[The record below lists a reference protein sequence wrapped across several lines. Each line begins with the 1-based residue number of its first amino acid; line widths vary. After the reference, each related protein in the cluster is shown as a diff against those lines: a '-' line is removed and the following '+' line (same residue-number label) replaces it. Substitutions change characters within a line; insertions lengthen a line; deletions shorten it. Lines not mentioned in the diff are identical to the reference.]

1 MIQAFNTLRISAS
14 GLSAERLSMDTIASN
29 MANAETVGYKREVV
43 NFQDLVYETLDRNG
57 YPVNDEGE
65 NTINGTGVRTTNWL
79 RDTLQGSLKETGLKG
94 NMAIDGEGFFR
105 VTLQNGIQGYE
116 RAGDFNVDSNGELVD
131 PDGNSLEVNLTGEG
145 TNLRNS
151 GVLLNNDNF
160 TVDKKGQIYV
170 NVNNNSVLYGKIN
183 VYNAVGQDSMLSIGD
198 NLYVPAENVQVTE
211 NQDAD
216 ILQGY
221 LEQSNVDLG
230 REITDMILAQRA
242 FALGAKGLTT
252 ADEMWGLINNMK
264 R

>member
-1 MIQAFNTLRISAS
+1 MLRAIWNSAS
-14 GLSAERLSMDTIASN
+14 AMNAQQEKLNSISNN
-29 MANAETVGYKREVV
+29 MANVETVGYKKEVV

-57 YPVNDEGE
+57 YPVNDEGQ

-79 RDTLQGSLKETGLKG
+79 RDTSQGSLKETGLKA

-105 VTLQNGIQGYE
+105 ITLQNGTQGYE

-131 PDGNSLEVNLTGEG
+131 PDGNRLEVNLTEEG
-145 TNLRNS
+145 TNLMSS

-160 TVDKKGQIYV
+160 TIDKKGQIYV
-170 NVNNNSVLYGKIN
+170 NIDDNSVLYGKIN
-183 VYNAVGQDSMLSIGD
+183 VYNAVGQDSMVSIGD
-198 NLYVPAENVQVTE
+198 NLYLPAENVQITE
-211 NQDAD
+211 NQDAN

>member
-1 MIQAFNTLRISAS
+1 MLRAIWNSAS
-14 GLSAERLSMDTIASN
+14 AMNAEQEKLNSISNN

-57 YPVNDEGE
+57 YPVNAEGE

-79 RDTLQGSLKETGLKG
+79 RDTLQGSLQETGLKA

-105 VTLQNGIQGYE
+105 VTLQNGTQGYE
-116 RAGDFNVDSNGELVD
+116 RAGNFNVNSMGELVD
-131 PDGNSLEVNLTGEG
+131 PDGNRLEVNLTEEG
-145 TNLRNS
+145 TNLMNS

-170 NVNNNSVLYGKIN
+170 NVDDNSVLYGKIN

-198 NLYVPAENVQVTE
+198 NIYLPAENVQITE
-211 NQDAD
+211 NQDAN